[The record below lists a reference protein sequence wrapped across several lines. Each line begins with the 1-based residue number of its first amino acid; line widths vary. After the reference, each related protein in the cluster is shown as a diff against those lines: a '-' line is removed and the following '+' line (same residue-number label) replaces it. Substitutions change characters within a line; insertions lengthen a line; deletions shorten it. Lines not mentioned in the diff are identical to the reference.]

1 MSFMAAEAMTCCM
14 VITQRIQR
22 LHLLQVLR
30 FQQDILRI
38 ITALFPHPH
47 IPPPL
52 LLPLPL
58 PLQMNPQTARETISL
73 TVVQAMI
80 F

>member
-1 MSFMAAEAMTCCM
+1 MSFMAAEAMMCCM

-38 ITALFPHPH
+38 TTALFPLPH
-47 IPPPL
+47 IPPL
-52 LLPLPL
+52 LLPL
-58 PLQMNPQTARETISL
+58 PLQMNPQAARETISL
-73 TVVQAMI
+73 TVVQVMI